1 MNIFLSTYFII
12 MALSYFSIIY
22 MHTAINHEVVII
34 ASAILF
40 VITVIDLYKS
50 KFKFNPINIG
60 ILIFTPLIVLSILV
74 Q

>member
-12 MALSYFSIIY
+12 VVLSYFSIIY
-22 MHTAINHEVVII
+22 MSATINPEIVII
-34 ASAILF
+34 AGSILF